1 MKMLWVLI
9 GLLLVV
15 LAALLWVILRNRPD
29 KAPSLAP
36 TATRHLP
43 PGTPAPQ
50 RELKTWGKTVVVPDP
65 ANACPAVLKIA
76 GKSFDNDEA
85 PRLPLASCGNAN
97 CQCHYAPAKER
108 RNGEERRSGK
118 DRRTGLRFEPGKPG
132 DRRSGQD
139 RRRRKGYDWN
149 STI

>member
-15 LAALLWVILRNRPD
+15 VAVLLWVVLRNRPD
-29 KAPSLAP
+29 KVLAP
-36 TATRHLP
+36 TATKPLP
-43 PGTPAPQ
+43 ASTPAPKH
-50 RELKTWGKTVVVPDP
+50 EPKTWGKTVVVPDP
-65 ANACPAVLKIA
+65 AAAGPAVLKIA
-76 GKSFDNDEA
+76 GQSFENNEA

-108 RNGEERRSGK
+108 RNGQERRSGK

-139 RRRRKGYDWN
+139 RRHRKGYDWD